1 MSEQSTSPA
10 GVDPSQRS
18 GDGAAPAVAPP
29 PPPPPVTAFGGP
41 PSDPHAVTPASVPA
55 SSRAP
60 SFPGS
65 LPHEG
70 AVDGAFAAP
79 RPGGSE
85 VFEDEFEDEEF
96 TGPGGGDADL
106 GTGTGLP
113 LNPRPFGA
121 GTARLSGRG
130 PRPGKRLVLPQE
142 AAAANRRMT
151 PEQKLLILDTWS
163 RSGLSAN
170 DFSALVGVNRITL
183 YNWKKRFEELGPAGL
198 AEQPRRGSGSTKAP
212 ELTKR
217 TVLMLKQAHPEWGC
231 QRISD
236 VLYRGPGLPASAN
249 TVARILREAGYV
261 LEESPTSPHPDKVRS
276 FERARP
282 SQLWQTDLFTFI
294 LKRQNRRVYLV
305 AFMDDHS
312 RYIVGYG
319 LHASCSA
326 ALVIETFR
334 AGVASVGA
342 PEEVL
347 TDNGPQYVTWRG
359 TSRFAAELQ
368 RRGIKHIVATPR
380 RPQTLGKVERFWGT
394 LWRECLDAAVFID
407 LADAQARVGH
417 FIDYYN
423 FQRPHQGLDGL
434 TPADRFFGAAPQM
447 LAALKARVQ
456 ATALDLARSGTPKAP
471 FYMAGQVGGKP
482 FSVHAEG
489 ERVFMIGGDGQRQE
503 VDLAGGGGGAG
514 DGGAGVAGGA
524 PPASAV
530 IPPPVAAH
538 GDLRGD
544 LLDEHEQPP
553 PAGVGPLDAPL
564 RDLTEALGAAPA
576 SAVAFSPSVLPT
588 PSAPSTAPLAAAP
601 APSSPPAGVVPPD
614 FSGGAS

>member
-1 MSEQSTSPA
+1 MSEQITSSTA
-10 GVDPSQRS
+10 GVGPSQRS

-29 PPPPPVTAFGGP
+29 PPSGAASSGP
-41 PSDPHAVTPASVPA
+41 PSHEPESMPASVSSSPA
-55 SSRAP
+55 AFTGSP
-60 SFPGS
+60 S
-65 LPHEG
+65 HAG
-70 AVDGAFAAP
+70 AVDGAFAAS
-79 RPGGSE
+79 RPGASE
-85 VFEDEFEDEEF
+85 VSDDEFEDEQF
-96 TGPGGGDADL
+96 TVPGNGDADR

-130 PRPGKRLVLPQE
+130 PRPGKRLVLPEE

-151 PEQKLLILDTWS
+151 SEQKLLILDTWS

-217 TVLMLKQAHPEWGC
+217 TVLMLKRAHPEWGC

-282 SQLWQTDLFTFI
+282 NQLWQTDLFTFI

-334 AGVASVGA
+334 AAAASVGA

-368 RRGIKHIVATPR
+368 RRGIRHIVATPR

-456 ATALDLARSGTPKAP
+456 ATALDLARSGTPKSP

-503 VDLAGGGGGAG
+503 VDLAGSVVG
-514 DGGAGVAGGA
+514 DGGAGGA

-538 GDLRGD
+538 GELRGD

-553 PAGVGPLDAPL
+553 SAGVGPLDAPL
-564 RDLTEALGAAPA
+564 RDLTEALGAAPTPP
-576 SAVAFSPSVLPT
+576 VPPT
-588 PSAPSTAPLAAAP
+588 PSTAPVAGAP
-601 APSSPPAGVVPPD
+601 VQPSPPAGVVPPD
-614 FSGGAS
+614 STGGAS

>member
-1 MSEQSTSPA
+1 MSQQTTTTA
-10 GVDPSQRS
+10 GADPSQRS
-18 GDGAAPAVAPP
+18 GDGDAPAVAPP
-29 PPPPPVTAFGGP
+29 RPPAAPVLIP
-41 PSDPHAVTPASVPA
+41 PSVQTGEGGAAAVSPPSHAAA
-55 SSRAP
+55 
-60 SFPGS
+60 FPGNS
-65 LPHEG
+65 TGELAGVFAEG
-70 AVDGAFAAP
+70 LDGDRFAM
-79 RPGGSE
+79 PGGADVE
-85 VFEDEFEDEEF
+85 A
-96 TGPGGGDADL
+96 GPG
-106 GTGTGLP
+106 LP
-113 LNPRPFGA
+113 INPRPFGA
-121 GTARLSGRG
+121 GPARLSGRG
-130 PRPGKRLVLPQE
+130 PKPGKRLVLPQE
-142 AAAANRRMT
+142 AAAANRRLT
-151 PEQKLLILDTWS
+151 PEQKLLILDTWA

-170 DFSALVGVNRITL
+170 DFSALVGVNRLTL
-183 YNWKKRFEELGPAGL
+183 YTWKKRFEELGPAGL
-198 AEQPRRGSGSTKAP
+198 VEQPRKGSGSTRAP

-282 SQLWQTDLFTFI
+282 NQLWQTDLFTFV
-294 LKRQNRRVYLV
+294 LKRQNRRVHLV

-359 TSRFAAELQ
+359 TSRFAGELQ

-407 LADAQARVGH
+407 LADAQTRVGH

-456 ATALDLARSGTPKAP
+456 ATALDLARSGTPRAP

-489 ERVFMIGGDGQRQE
+489 ERVFMIGADGQRQE
-503 VDLAGGGGGAG
+503 VDLAGGGGGG
-514 DGGAGVAGGA
+514 GGGGGAQA
-524 PPASAV
+524 PEAIPA
-530 IPPPVAAH
+530 PVAAH

-553 PAGVGPLDAPL
+553 PAGVSPLDAPL
-564 RDLTEALGAAPA
+564 RDLSEAFGAPPAPPVSAAPA
-576 SAVAFSPSVLPT
+576 T
-588 PSAPSTAPLAAAP
+588 PSP
-601 APSSPPAGVVPPD
+601 APGVMPPA
-614 FSGGAS
+614 STGGAS